1 MPLRFNLIA
10 RPHELYWMM
19 ANAKTMTTPPVLMQL
34 AMALSGL
41 VAYGYNFSKENVFN
55 QMPAVMALVDP
66 TLYSQDFYVQ
76 EMLQFTPR
84 SYYYYALA
92 LPVKLGL
99 SVPMVCFI
107 YFAIAFAG
115 LSLGLYA
122 IGRELG
128 QSKLAAAAL
137 PFLGLAVVD
146 GTVGVTD
153 LFRRSPNPSVYAI
166 AIAVWGIYFCLRQQ
180 WIRGYVLFGI
190 SCLLQF
196 LVGLLPGV
204 LFTPAL
210 IFYCLRHKRPKQLL
224 GAWGALLV
232 LAGMVYSP
240 MVLSGNTS
248 SDLLSNSDFIWLY
261 GYVRH
266 PHHIIMSHFSVKSWW
281 RFVHFLVAGL
291 ACLYGSRQLKPNH
304 KMTIGS
310 AMVMGCGLLALGY
323 WFVEVYP
330 IATVAKLQFART
342 TPFILLMALTAI
354 AVYASEHYRRGN
366 QALALLLIAA
376 PVVDNYGGLTTLV
389 VVVLS
394 LIKPGGDTF
403 WKHVNQRVN
412 RFPVLNY
419 ALFLIVLTVT
429 YSFHLALF
437 LSFAYPFLLEEFPAQ
452 VKRLRPAAYVITAVC
467 VVFVGLNLGGV
478 IVHRSLGPVH
488 RAIKFAPLY
497 DHPVKKLGVTFRDRT
512 PTDALVLVPPADRI
526 FRFYSQRSVVAT
538 FKAFPFTDAGIVT
551 WQQRLEAMV
560 GTLPAPAEDKLDAIF
575 MQRTAAELVD
585 VAKQFGAGYILT
597 RQEWHPDM
605 PGTLIGEQ
613 EGWTIWDVN
622 SAPN

>member
-1 MPLRFNLIA
+1 
-10 RPHELYWMM
+10 M
-19 ANAKTMTTPPVLMQL
+19 ANAKPMTMPPLLTQL
-34 AMALSGL
+34 AMALSGF

-84 SYYYYALA
+84 SYYYYAIA

-99 SVPMVCFI
+99 SVPMACFI
-107 YFAIAFAG
+107 YFLIAFAG
-115 LSLGLYA
+115 FSLGLYA

-128 QSKLAAAAL
+128 QSKLSAAVL

-146 GTVGVTD
+146 GTVGYTD
-153 LFRRSPNPSVYAI
+153 LFRRTPNPSVYAI
-166 AIAVWGIYFCLRQQ
+166 AIAVWGIYFCVRQQ

-196 LVGLLPGV
+196 LIGVLPGV

-210 IFYCLRHKRPKQLL
+210 IFYCLSNKQPKQLL

-240 MVLSGNTS
+240 MVLTGTTS
-248 SDLLSNSDFIWLY
+248 SDLLSSSEFIWLY

-266 PHHIIMSHFSVKSWW
+266 PHHIIMSTFSVNSWW

-291 ACLYGSRQLKPNH
+291 ACLYGSRQLKPHH
-304 KMTIGS
+304 KITMGS
-310 AMVMGCGLLALGY
+310 FMLMGCGLLAIGY

-342 TPFILLMALTAI
+342 TPFILLMVLTAI
-354 AVYASEHYRRGN
+354 AVYASEQYRRGN

-376 PVVDNYGGLTTLV
+376 PVVDNYGGVATLV
-389 VVVLS
+389 LVTLS
-394 LIKPGGDTF
+394 LIKPGGSAF
-403 WKHVNQRVN
+403 WQRINQRVN
-412 RFPVLNY
+412 RVPWRIY
-419 ALFLIVLTVT
+419 TLFLIVLTVT

-437 LSFAYPFLLEEFPAQ
+437 LSFAYPFLLEEFPA
-452 VKRLRPAAYVITAVC
+452 KRLRPAAYVITAVC
-467 VVFVGLNLGGV
+467 VLFVGLHMGGV

-488 RAIKFAPLY
+488 RALKFGPLY
-497 DHPVKKLGVTFRDRT
+497 DHPVKKIGVNFRDRT

-526 FRFYSQRSVVAT
+526 FRFYSQRSVVVT

-560 GTLPAPAEDKLDAIF
+560 GTLPENAEDQLNAIF
-575 MQRTAAELVD
+575 MERTAAELVD

-597 RQEWHPDM
+597 RQDWHPDM
-605 PGTLIGEQ
+605 PGTLLDQQ
-613 EGWTIWDVN
+613 EDWVLWDVN
-622 SAPN
+622 SESS

>member
-1 MPLRFNLIA
+1 MTMPPLL
-10 RPHELYWMM
+10 
-19 ANAKTMTTPPVLMQL
+19 TQL
-34 AMALSGL
+34 AMALSGF

-107 YFAIAFAG
+107 YFLIAFAG
-115 LSLGLYA
+115 FSLGLYA

-128 QSKLAAAAL
+128 QSKLSAAVL

-146 GTVGVTD
+146 GTVGFTD
-153 LFRRSPNPSVYAI
+153 LFRRTPNPSVYAI
-166 AIAVWGIYFCLRQQ
+166 AIAIWGIYFCLRQR
-180 WIRGYVLFGI
+180 WIRGYIFFGV

-196 LVGLLPGV
+196 LIGVMPGV

-210 IFYCLRHKRPKQLL
+210 IFYCLSNKQPKQLL

-232 LAGMVYSP
+232 LASMVYSP
-240 MVLSGNTS
+240 MVLTGTTS
-248 SDLLSNSDFIWLY
+248 SDLLSSSEFIWLY

-266 PHHIIMSHFSVKSWW
+266 PHHIIMSTFSVNSWW
-281 RFVHFLVAGL
+281 RFVHFLVASL
-291 ACLYGSRQLKPNH
+291 ACLYGSRQLKPHH
-304 KMTIGS
+304 KITMS
-310 AMVMGCGLLALGY
+310 SFMLAGCGLLAIGY
-323 WFVEVYP
+323 WFVEVFP

-376 PVVDNYGGLTTLV
+376 PVVDNYGGVATLV
-389 VVVLS
+389 LVVLS
-394 LIKPGGDTF
+394 LVKPGGSAF
-403 WKHVNQRVN
+403 WQRINQRVN
-412 RFPVLNY
+412 RLPWLNY

-437 LSFAYPFLLEEFPAQ
+437 LSFAYPFLLEEFPA
-452 VKRLRPAAYVITAVC
+452 KRLRPAAYVIAAVC
-467 VVFVGLNLGGV
+467 VVFVGLHMGGV
-478 IVHRSLGPVH
+478 VVHRSLGPVH
-488 RAIKFAPLY
+488 RAIKFGPLY
-497 DHPVKKLGVTFRDRT
+497 DHPVKKIGVNFRART

-526 FRFYSQRSVVAT
+526 FRFYSQRSVVVT

-560 GTLPAPAEDKLDAIF
+560 GTMPENAEDTLNAIF
-575 MQRTAAELVD
+575 MQRTSAELVD

-597 RQEWHPDM
+597 RQDWHPDM
-605 PGTLIGEQ
+605 PGTLLDQQ
-613 EGWTIWDVN
+613 EDWVLWDVN
-622 SAPN
+622 SESG

>member
-1 MPLRFNLIA
+1 
-10 RPHELYWMM
+10 MM
-19 ANAKTMTTPPVLMQL
+19 ANAKPMTMPPLLTQL
-34 AMALSGL
+34 AMALSGF

-107 YFAIAFAG
+107 YFLIAFAG
-115 LSLGLYA
+115 FSLGLYA

-128 QSKLAAAAL
+128 QSKLSAAVL

-146 GTVGVTD
+146 GTVGFTD
-153 LFRRSPNPSVYAI
+153 LFRRTPNPSVYAI
-166 AIAVWGIYFCLRQQ
+166 AIAIWGIYFCLRQR
-180 WIRGYVLFGI
+180 WIRGYIFFGV

-196 LVGLLPGV
+196 LIGVLPGV

-210 IFYCLRHKRPKQLL
+210 IFYCLSNKQPKQLL

-232 LAGMVYSP
+232 LASMVYSP
-240 MVLSGNTS
+240 MVLTGTTS
-248 SDLLSNSDFIWLY
+248 SDLLSSSEFIWLY

-266 PHHIIMSHFSVKSWW
+266 PHHIIMSTFSVNSWW
-281 RFVHFLVAGL
+281 RFVHFLVASL
-291 ACLYGSRQLKPNH
+291 ACLYGSRQLKPHH
-304 KMTIGS
+304 KITMS
-310 AMVMGCGLLALGY
+310 SFMLAGCGLLAIGY
-323 WFVEVYP
+323 WFVEVFP

-376 PVVDNYGGLTTLV
+376 PVVDNYGGVATLV
-389 VVVLS
+389 LVVLS
-394 LIKPGGDTF
+394 LVKPGGSAF
-403 WKHVNQRVN
+403 WQRINQRVN
-412 RFPVLNY
+412 RLPWLNY

-437 LSFAYPFLLEEFPAQ
+437 LSFAYPFLLEEFPA
-452 VKRLRPAAYVITAVC
+452 KRLRPAAYVIAAVC
-467 VVFVGLNLGGV
+467 VVFVGLHMGGV
-478 IVHRSLGPVH
+478 VVHRSLGPVH
-488 RAIKFAPLY
+488 RAIKFGPLY
-497 DHPVKKLGVTFRDRT
+497 DHPVKKIGVNFRDRT

-526 FRFYSQRSVVAT
+526 FRFYSQRSVVVT

-560 GTLPAPAEDKLDAIF
+560 GTMPENAEDTLNAIF
-575 MQRTAAELVD
+575 MQRTSAELVD

-597 RQEWHPDM
+597 RQDWHPDM
-605 PGTLIGEQ
+605 PGTLLDQQ
-613 EGWTIWDVN
+613 EDWVLWDVN
-622 SAPN
+622 SESG

>member
-1 MPLRFNLIA
+1 MTMPPLL
-10 RPHELYWMM
+10 
-19 ANAKTMTTPPVLMQL
+19 TQL
-34 AMALSGL
+34 AMALSGF

-84 SYYYYALA
+84 SYYYYAIA

-99 SVPMVCFI
+99 SVPMACFI
-107 YFAIAFAG
+107 YFLIAFAG
-115 LSLGLYA
+115 FSLGLYA

-128 QSKLAAAAL
+128 QSKLSAAVL

-146 GTVGVTD
+146 GTVGYTD
-153 LFRRSPNPSVYAI
+153 MFRRTPNPSVYAI
-166 AIAVWGIYFCLRQQ
+166 AIAVWGIYFCLQQ
-180 WIRGYVLFGI
+180 KWIRGYVLFGI

-196 LVGLLPGV
+196 LIGVLPGV

-210 IFYCLRHKRPKQLL
+210 IFYCLSNKQPKQLL

-240 MVLSGNTS
+240 MVLTGTTS
-248 SDLLSNSDFIWLY
+248 SDLLSSSEFIWLY

-266 PHHIIMSHFSVKSWW
+266 PHHIIMSTFSVKSWW

-291 ACLYGSRQLKPNH
+291 ACLYGSRQLKPHH
-304 KMTIGS
+304 KITIS
-310 AMVMGCGLLALGY
+310 SFMLMGCGLLALGY

-366 QALALLLIAA
+366 QALALLLIAT
-376 PVVDNYGGLTTLV
+376 PVVDNYGGVATLV
-389 VVVLS
+389 LVILS
-394 LIKPGGDTF
+394 LIKPGGSAF
-403 WKHVNQRVN
+403 WQRINQRVN
-412 RFPVLNY
+412 RLPWLIY
-419 ALFLIVLTVT
+419 TLFLIVLTVT

-437 LSFAYPFLLEEFPAQ
+437 LSFAYPFLLEEFPA
-452 VKRLRPAAYVITAVC
+452 KRLRPAAYVITAVC
-467 VVFVGLNLGGV
+467 VLFVGLHMGGV

-488 RAIKFAPLY
+488 RAIKFGPLY
-497 DHPVKKLGVTFRDRT
+497 DHPVKKIGVNFRDRT

-526 FRFYSQRSVVAT
+526 FRFYSQRSVVVT
-538 FKAFPFTDAGIVT
+538 FKALPFTDAGIVT

-560 GTLPAPAEDKLDAIF
+560 GTLPENAEDKLNAIF
-575 MQRTAAELVD
+575 MERTAAELVD

-597 RQEWHPDM
+597 RQDWHPDM
-605 PGTLIGEQ
+605 PGTLLDQQ
-613 EGWTIWDVN
+613 EDWVLWDVN
-622 SAPN
+622 SESG

>member
-1 MPLRFNLIA
+1 MTMPPL
-10 RPHELYWMM
+10 PT
-19 ANAKTMTTPPVLMQL
+19 KL
-34 AMALSGL
+34 AMALSGF

-66 TLYSQDFYVQ
+66 TLYRQDFYIQ

-84 SYYYYALA
+84 SYYYYAIA

-99 SVPMVCFI
+99 SVPMACFI
-107 YFAIAFAG
+107 YFLIAFTG
-115 LSLGLYA
+115 FSLGLYA

-128 QSKLAAAAL
+128 QSKLSAAVL

-146 GTVGVTD
+146 GTVGFTD
-153 LFRRSPNPSVYAI
+153 LFRRTPNPSVYAI
-166 AIAVWGIYFCLRQQ
+166 AIAIWGIYFCLRQQ
-180 WIRGYVLFGI
+180 WIRGYIFFGV

-196 LVGLLPGV
+196 LIGVLPGV

-210 IFYCLRHKRPKQLL
+210 IFYCLSNKRSKQLL
-224 GAWGALLV
+224 GAWGVLIV
-232 LAGMVYSP
+232 LAAMVYSP
-240 MVLSGNTS
+240 MVLTGTTS
-248 SDLLSNSDFIWLY
+248 SDLLGNSEFIWLY
-261 GYVRH
+261 GHVRH
-266 PHHIIMSHFSVKSWW
+266 PHHIIMSTFSVRSWW
-281 RFVHFLVAGL
+281 RFVHFLLAGL
-291 ACLYGSRQLKPNH
+291 ACLYGSRQLKPQH
-304 KMTIGS
+304 KITLGS
-310 AMVMGCGLLALGY
+310 AMVMGCGLLAIGY

-354 AVYASEHYRRGN
+354 AVYASEHYRRGH

-376 PVVDNYGGLTTLV
+376 PVIDNYGGVITLV
-389 VVVLS
+389 LVVLS
-394 LIKPGGDTF
+394 LIKPGGETF
-403 WKHVNQRVN
+403 WQRINQRVN
-412 RFPVLNY
+412 RLAWLNY
-419 ALFLIVLTVT
+419 GLFLIVLTIT
-429 YSFHLALF
+429 YSFHFALF

-467 VVFVGLNLGGV
+467 VLFVGLNMSGV

-488 RAIKFAPLY
+488 RAIKFGPLY
-497 DHPVKKLGVTFRDRT
+497 DHPVKKLGVSFRDRT

-526 FRFYSQRSVVAT
+526 FRFYSQRSVVVT

-560 GTLPAPAEDKLDAIF
+560 GTLPANAEDKLNAIF
-575 MQRTAAELVD
+575 MQRTSAELVD

-605 PGTLIGEQ
+605 PGTLIDQQ
-613 EGWTIWDVN
+613 EDWALWDVN
-622 SAPN
+622 SNPG

>member
-1 MPLRFNLIA
+1 MTMPPLLTQ
-10 RPHELYWMM
+10 M
-19 ANAKTMTTPPVLMQL
+19 

-66 TLYSQDFYVQ
+66 TLYNQDFYVQ

-107 YFAIAFAG
+107 YFAISFAG
-115 LSLGLYA
+115 FSLGLYA
-122 IGRELG
+122 IGRSLG
-128 QSKLAAAAL
+128 QSKLAGAAL
-137 PFLGLAVVD
+137 AFLGLAVVD
-146 GTVGVTD
+146 GTIGFTD
-153 LFRRSPNPSVYAI
+153 VFRRSPNPSVYAI
-166 AIAVWGIYFCLRQQ
+166 AIAVWGIYFCLQQQ
-180 WIRGYVLFGI
+180 WIRGYVFFGV

-196 LVGLLPGV
+196 LIGLLPGV

-210 IFYCLRHKRPKQLL
+210 IFYCLSNKRPKQLL
-224 GAWGALLV
+224 GAWGALLI

-248 SDLLSNSDFIWLY
+248 SDLLSNSEFIWLY

-266 PHHIIMSHFSVKSWW
+266 PHHIIMSIFSVKGWW

-291 ACLYGSRQLKPNH
+291 ACLYGSRQLKPHH
-304 KMTIGS
+304 KITIGS
-310 AMVMGCGLLALGY
+310 AMLMGCGLVAIGY

-389 VVVLS
+389 VVILS
-394 LIKPGGDTF
+394 LIKPGGNTF
-403 WKHVNQRVN
+403 WTHVNQWVN
-412 RFPVLNY
+412 RLPWLNY

-437 LSFAYPFLLEEFPAQ
+437 LSFAYPFLLEELPAQ

-467 VVFVGLNLGGV
+467 VLFVGLNLGGV

-497 DHPVKKLGVTFRDRT
+497 DHPVKKLGANFRDT
-512 PTDALVLVPPADRI
+512 APADALVLVPPDDRM
-526 FRFYSQRSVVAT
+526 FRFYSQRSVVVS
-538 FKAFPFTDAGIVT
+538 FKAFPFTDAGMVT
-551 WQQRLEAMV
+551 WQQRMTAILGE
-560 GTLPAPAEDKLDAIF
+560 LPASVEAVLEDLF
-575 MQRTAAELVD
+575 SQRTGAELGAIAAE
-585 VAKQFGAGYILT
+585 FGATHILT
-597 RQEWHPDM
+597 RQAWHPDV
-605 PGTLIGEQ
+605 PGTIIDQQDDWVL
-613 EGWTIWDVN
+613 WAMNDTP
-622 SAPN
+622 A

>member
-1 MPLRFNLIA
+1 
-10 RPHELYWMM
+10 M
-19 ANAKTMTTPPVLMQL
+19 ANAKPMTMPPLLTQL
-34 AMALSGL
+34 AMALSGF

-84 SYYYYALA
+84 SYYYYAIA

-99 SVPMVCFI
+99 SVPMACFI
-107 YFAIAFAG
+107 YFLIAFAG
-115 LSLGLYA
+115 FSLGLYA

-128 QSKLAAAAL
+128 QSKLSAAVL

-146 GTVGVTD
+146 GTVGYTD
-153 LFRRSPNPSVYAI
+153 LFRRTPNPSVYAI
-166 AIAVWGIYFCLRQQ
+166 AIAVWGIYFCLQQQ
-180 WIRGYVLFGI
+180 WIRGHILFGI

-196 LVGLLPGV
+196 LIGLLPGV

-210 IFYCLRHKRPKQLL
+210 IFYCLSNKQPKQLL

-240 MVLSGNTS
+240 MVLTGTTS
-248 SDLLSNSDFIWLY
+248 SDLLSSSDFIWLY

-266 PHHIIMSHFSVKSWW
+266 PHHIIMSTFSVNSWW

-291 ACLYGSRQLKPNH
+291 ACLYGSRQLKPHH
-304 KMTIGS
+304 KITMS
-310 AMVMGCGLLALGY
+310 SFMLAGCGLLAIGY
-323 WFVEVYP
+323 WFVEVFP

-376 PVVDNYGGLTTLV
+376 PVVDNYGGVSTLV
-389 VVVLS
+389 LVILS
-394 LIKPGGDTF
+394 LLKPGGSAF
-403 WKHVNQRVN
+403 WQRVNQRVN
-412 RFPVLNY
+412 RLPWLIY
-419 ALFLIVLTVT
+419 TLFLIVLTVT

-437 LSFAYPFLLEEFPAQ
+437 LSFAYPFLLEEFPA
-452 VKRLRPAAYVITAVC
+452 KRLRPAAYVITAVC
-467 VVFVGLNLGGV
+467 VVFVGLHMGGV

-488 RAIKFAPLY
+488 RAIKFGPLY
-497 DHPVKKLGVTFRDRT
+497 DHPVKKIGVNFRDRA

-560 GTLPAPAEDKLDAIF
+560 GTLPENAEDKLNAIF
-575 MQRTAAELVD
+575 MERTSAELVD
-585 VAKQFGAGYILT
+585 VAKQFGADYILT

-605 PGTLIGEQ
+605 PGTLIDQ
-613 EGWTIWDVN
+613 QDDWALWDVN
-622 SAPN
+622 SNPG